1 MEQIKRILHHHFGS
15 TTWEIARSKEGQQN
29 AGYHARNGGVE
40 VFVKVTD
47 AVAALQ
53 RLGEI
58 AVAPGVLASGS
69 DQGRTYVIQEYI
81 TGNYPD
87 GQWIATH
94 LPVLA
99 SCIRRY
105 HDDQPLTAL
114 LSQSTVTRYHEHVAL
129 DLAQLETQFSSLTTE
144 GLHTPEI
151 TTAFEELK
159 HQARKLQPDRL
170 VPVHIDPNIHNILLT
185 DERLVLVD
193 WDGILLSDPLR
204 DVGLLLW
211 WYVPQHHWPD
221 FFQSYGSSLDE
232 ASVER
237 IFWWAARTSFAV
249 ALWQAAHQ
257 YECRAF
263 LHDFLAALAKKSNP
277 HAGFSS

>member
-1 MEQIKRILHHHFGS
+1 MEQIKRILHHHFGR
-15 TTWEIARSKEGQQN
+15 TTWEIARAKEGQQN
-29 AGYHARNGGVE
+29 AGYRARNGGGE

-94 LPVLA
+94 LPILA

-114 LSQSTVTRYHEHVAL
+114 LSQSAVTRYHERVAL
-129 DLAQLETQFSSLTTE
+129 DLAQLEAPLPSGRQRASMNVALSSTIFWQRWQKRAIPMLVFHHDERKRYAMNWSNE
-144 GLHTPEI
+144 GLRSVRSRSCPGDH
-151 TTAFEELK
+151 
-159 HQARKLQPDRL
+159 
-170 VPVHIDPNIHNILLT
+170 
-185 DERLVLVD
+185 
-193 WDGILLSDPLR
+193 LS
-204 DVGLLLW
+204 
-211 WYVPQHHWPD
+211 
-221 FFQSYGSSLDE
+221 S
-232 ASVER
+232 
-237 IFWWAARTSFAV
+237 
-249 ALWQAAHQ
+249 
-257 YECRAF
+257 
-263 LHDFLAALAKKSNP
+263 AK
-277 HAGFSS
+277 